1 MMGTSSGKDYMDR
14 IDALQNVIWLNG
26 EKIKGN
32 VSEHPAFNGIIQ
44 SKAALYDEVQRHSD
58 LLMDHTKQFNF
69 AYEIPRTK
77 DELKKRGKAI
87 RHWATKTAG
96 MLGRSPD
103 YVSSAIMAMAAS
115 STFFGTYQQN
125 MDRIFAEAREKDYTF
140 THTFINP
147 QVSRKFYWPD
157 GDDETVIAAKVIDET
172 EEGIVIQGARMLAT
186 QGGLTDQL
194 LVLPAGSFTDP
205 SYLFGFCIASNTP
218 GLSFVCRP
226 SYAEDTTSFNDPLAS
241 RFDEGDAMVMFDHVL
256 VPWDRVF
263 LYGDSDAAAVI
274 KTETGMEAFL
284 LYQSANRQIA
294 KTEWMLGIAQL
305 MAESLVVTEYQ
316 HIQEKISEIAMAH
329 EIMKGFVLAAE
340 EEGEVN
346 ARGLFVPNGLKL
358 KMAFH
363 YFQKAY
369 PRLTDILTLIGAS
382 GLIAIPSEKDFQ
394 SAIEPA
400 LSLTLRGEKITAEN
414 KVKLFRLA
422 WDLTMSAFGSRQT
435 LYEQMFFGDPVR
447 TPVSLYASYDKEVA
461 KEKIASFLNIQLEE
475 E

>member
-1 MMGTSSGKDYMDR
+1 MGTSTGKEYVER
-14 IDALQNVIWLNG
+14 IDALNNEIWMDG
-26 EKIKGN
+26 VKISGN
-32 VSEHPAFNGIIQ
+32 VSEHPAFNGIIK
-44 SKAALYDEVQRHSD
+44 SKSVLYDLVKQQPD
-58 LLMDHTKQFNF
+58 VLMDSTKQFNF
-69 AYEIPRTK
+69 SYEIPHTK
-77 DELKKRGKAI
+77 EDLKKRGEAI
-87 RHWATKTAG
+87 RVWASETAG

-103 YVSSAIMAMAAS
+103 YVSSAIMAMAGSAKY
-115 STFFGTYQQN
+115 FGTYQKN
-125 MDRIFAEAREKDYTF
+125 MEHIFEEARDKDFTF

-157 GDDETVIAAKVIDET
+157 GDDETIIAAKVVKETDE
-172 EEGIVIQGARMLAT
+172 GLIVSGARMLAT

-218 GLSFVCRP
+218 GLSFVNRP
-226 SYAEDTTSFNDPLAS
+226 SYAENTTSFDQPLSS
-241 RFDEGDAMVMFDHVL
+241 RFDEGDAMVVFENVL

-263 LYGDSDAAAVI
+263 LYGDSDIAFAL
-274 KTETGMEAFL
+274 KTETGVESFL

-294 KTEWMLGIAQL
+294 KTEWILGVAQL
-305 MAESLVVTEYQ
+305 MVESLSVTEYQ

-340 EEGEVN
+340 HEAELN
-346 ARGLFVPNGLKL
+346 AGGVMVPNGIKL

-363 YFQKAY
+363 YYQKVY
-369 PRLTDILTLIGAS
+369 PRITDILTLIGAS
-382 GLIAIPSEKDFQ
+382 GLICIPSEKDFA
-394 SAIEPA
+394 SPIEQ
-400 LSLTLRGEKITAEN
+400 SLTRTLQGDKITA
-414 KVKLFRLA
+414 KDKIKLFRMA

-447 TPVSLYASYDKEVA
+447 TPVSIYSVYSKDAA
-461 KEKIASFLNIQLEE
+461 KKLVTSFLDIKPHEE